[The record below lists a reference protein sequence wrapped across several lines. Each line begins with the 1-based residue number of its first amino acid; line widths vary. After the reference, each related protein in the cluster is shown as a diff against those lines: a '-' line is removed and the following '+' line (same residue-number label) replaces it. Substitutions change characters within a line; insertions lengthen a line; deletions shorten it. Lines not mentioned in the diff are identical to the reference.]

1 MSQGTFGNPEVVQE
15 ELDILLIG
23 GGMACCGAAYEIMR
37 WAEAAKAE
45 TGVELKIKLV
55 DKAAMDRSG
64 AVAQGLSAINT
75 YIGTEQDPADYARM
89 VSNDLMG
96 ITRDDLAYDLGRHVD
111 ESVHLFEEWGL
122 PIWKTDAEGVRHDG
136 AESQREGLPALKD
149 GGKPVRSGKWQIM
162 INGES
167 YKWIVAEAAKKALG
181 LDRIQERVFIVKL
194 VNDKSDPQRI
204 AGAVGFSVRENRIYV
219 YKAKAILLA
228 AGGCVNLF
236 RPRSVGEGTG
246 RAWYPVWNAGSTYA
260 MAAEAGA
267 ELTMMENRF
276 VPARFKDGYGP
287 VGAWFLLFKA
297 KAVNAYGEDYMTRNK
312 ALLDQYPPYGQAAVP
327 ASCLRNHLML
337 KEMKEGRGPIYM
349 DTVTALAK
357 LRESL
362 TPKEV
367 KHLEAEAWE
376 DFLDMCI
383 GQCGIW
389 VGENIEPEKKMSEL
403 IPTEPYLLGSHSG
416 CCGIWVSGPNDLGAP
431 TAQEGEYDNV
441 PAHLPRGWNWG
452 YRSMTTVKG
461 LFTAGDGV
469 GASGHKFSS
478 GSHAEGRLAAKA
490 MVRFALDNKEWK
502 PELDTPAAEL
512 AEQIYKPVRN
522 FLEHKDYTTAIDINP
537 NYISPKML
545 QFRLQKIMDEYV
557 AGVAT
562 YYNTNEVMLK
572 VAEEKLELLKEDAA
586 KMRAKD
592 LHELLRAWENYH
604 RVLTAEAHMKHI
616 QFREESRYPGFY
628 YRTDK
633 NFVDEENWK
642 CFVNSVYDKGSKKWT
657 CFKRKHVD
665 LVDKSKL
672 FKAPAAPAKSPEPAM
687 AK

>member
-1 MSQGTFGNPEVVQE
+1 MSTEATFGNPQVVE
-15 ELDILLIG
+15 ETVDILLIG
-23 GGMACCGAAYEIMR
+23 GGMAACGAAYEIMR
-37 WAEAAKAE
+37 WTEG
-45 TGVELKIKLV
+45 TGLKVKLV

-75 YIGTEQDPADYARM
+75 YMGGQDPADYARM
-89 VSNDLMG
+89 VANDLMG
-96 ITRDDLAYDLGRHVD
+96 ITRDDLAYDVGRHVD
-111 ESVHLFEEWGL
+111 DSVHLFEEWGL
-122 PIWKTDAEGVRHDG
+122 PIWKQPGDEDK
-136 AESQREGLPALKD
+136 PLKD

-167 YKWIVAEAAKKALG
+167 YKVIVAEAAKKALG
-181 LDRIQERVFIVKL
+181 MDNIQERVFIVKL
-194 VNDKSDPQRI
+194 VNDKNDPKRV
-204 AGAVGFSVRENRIYV
+204 AGAVGFSVRDHKVYV
-219 YKAKAILLA
+219 YKFKACLLV
-228 AGGCVNLF
+228 AGGAVNIF

-297 KAVNAYGEDYMTRNK
+297 KAVNAFGEVYMERNK
-312 ALLDQYPPYGQAAVP
+312 EMLKQYPPYGLAHVP

-337 KEMKEGRGPIYM
+337 HEMKEGRGPIYM
-349 DTVTALAK
+349 DTPTALAK
-357 LRESL
+357 LAETM
-362 TPKEV
+362 TPKEI

-383 GQCGIW
+383 GQAGVW
-389 VGENIEPEKKMSEL
+389 AGENIEPEKKPSEL
-403 IPTEPYLLGSHSG
+403 MPTEPYLLGSHSG
-416 CCGIWVSGPNDLGAP
+416 CSGIWVSGPEDLGAP
-431 TAQEGEYDNV
+431 DDW
-441 PAHLPRGWNWG
+441 HWG
-452 YRSMTTVKG
+452 YRSMTTIKG

-478 GSHAEGRLAAKA
+478 GSHAEGRIAAKG
-490 MVRFALDNKEWK
+490 MVKFALDNKSWV
-502 PELDTPAAEL
+502 PELDTPVNDLVE
-512 AEQIYKPVRN
+512 EIYRPVRT

-537 NYISPKML
+537 HYITPRML

-562 YYNTNEVMLK
+562 WYQTNAKMLA
-572 VAEEKLELLKEDAA
+572 VAEEKLEMLKEDAL

-604 RVLTAEAHMKHI
+604 RVLAAEAHMKHI

-628 YRTDK
+628 YRMDF
-633 NFVDEENWK
+633 NLVDEVNWK
-642 CFVNSVYDKGSKKWT
+642 CFVNSTYDRKTKKWNV
-657 CFKRKHVD
+657 FKRPHVD
-665 LVDKSKL
+665 LVAK
-672 FKAPAAPAKSPEPAM
+672 PTAA
-687 AK
+687 

>member
-1 MSQGTFGNPEVVQE
+1 MAGEFGNPEVVE
-15 ELDILLIG
+15 EEVDILIIG
-23 GGMACCGAAYEIMR
+23 GGMAACGAAYELGPWIK
-37 WAEAAKAE
+37 AAGGDI
-45 TGVELKIKLV
+45 TVKLV
-55 DKAAMDRSG
+55 DKAALDRSG

-75 YIGTEQDPADYARM
+75 YLGENDPADYARM

-111 ESVHLFEEWGL
+111 DSVHLFEEWGL
-122 PIWKTDAEGVRHDG
+122 PIWKQPGDEGKPLV
-136 AESQREGLPALKD
+136 E

-181 LDRIQERVFIVKL
+181 MENIDERIFIVKL
-194 VNDKSDPQRI
+194 VNDKNDPTKI
-204 AGAVGFSVRENRIYV
+204 AGAVGFSVREDKVFV
-219 YKAKAILLA
+219 YKAKAILLV
-228 AGGCVNLF
+228 AGGCVNIF

-297 KAVNAYGEDYMTRNK
+297 KATNAFGEVYMETNK
-312 ALLDQYPPYGQAAVP
+312 ELLDDYPPYGQAAVP
-327 ASCLRNHLML
+327 ASCLRNHLMM
-337 KEMKEGRGPIYM
+337 KEMREGRGPIYM
-349 DTVTALAK
+349 DTPTALAK
-357 LRESL
+357 LAETM
-362 TPKEV
+362 TPKEI

-383 GQCGIW
+383 GQAGVW
-389 VGENIEPEKKMSEL
+389 AGENIEPEKKPSEL
-403 IPTEPYLLGSHSG
+403 MPTEPYLLGSHSG
-416 CCGIWVSGPNDLGAP
+416 CCGIWVSGPEDVGAP
-431 TAQEGEYDNV
+431 ESW
-441 PAHLPRGWNWG
+441 HWG
-452 YRSMTTVKG
+452 YRSMTTVNG

-478 GSHAEGRLAAKA
+478 GSHAEGRIAAKA
-490 MVRFALDNKEWK
+490 MVKYVMDNKDYK
-502 PELDTPAAEL
+502 PELEDSVEDL
-512 AEQIYKPVRN
+512 VKEIYKPVMN
-522 FLEHKDYTTAIDINP
+522 YLEHKDYTTAIDVNP
-537 NYISPKML
+537 NYITPKML

-562 YYNTNEVMLK
+562 YYKTNEHMLK
-572 VAEEKLELLKEDAA
+572 VAEEKLEMLKEDAE

-604 RVLTAEAHMKHI
+604 RILTAEAHLKHI
-616 QFREESRYPGFY
+616 QFREETRYPGFY
-628 YRTDK
+628 YRMDK
-633 NFVDEENWK
+633 NFIDEENWK
-642 CFVNSVYDKGSKKWT
+642 CFVNSTYDRKTKTWT
-657 CFKRKHVD
+657 CKKVEHVD
-665 LVDKSKL
+665 IVDKTKL
-672 FKAPAAPAKSPEPAM
+672 FK
-687 AK
+687 

>member
-1 MSQGTFGNPEVVQE
+1 MAGTFENPEIVQE
-15 ELDILLIG
+15 ELDILIVG
-23 GGMACCGAAYEIMR
+23 GGMAACGCGFEIMR
-37 WAEAAKAE
+37 WAEAVKAE
-45 TGVELKIKLV
+45 TGKELKIKLV
-55 DKAAMDRSG
+55 DKAALDRSG
-64 AVAQGLSAINT
+64 AVAMGLSAINT
-75 YIGTEQDPADYARM
+75 YIGPRQDPADYARM

-96 ITRDDLAYDLGRHVD
+96 ITRDDLAYDLGRNVD
-111 ESVHLFEEWGL
+111 DSVHLFEEWGL
-122 PIWKTDAEGVRHDG
+122 PIWKTDANGVRHDG
-136 AESQREGLPALKD
+136 ADAIKEGLPALKD
-149 GGKPVRSGKWQIM
+149 GGEPVRSGKWQIM

-181 LDRIQERVFIVKL
+181 LERIQERVFIVHL
-194 VNDKSDPQRI
+194 INDKNDPHRI
-204 AGAVGFSVRENRIYV
+204 AGAAGFSVRENKIYI
-219 YKAKAILLA
+219 YKAKAILVA

-236 RPRSVGEGTG
+236 RPRSVGEGQG

-297 KAVNAYGEDYMTRNK
+297 RAANGYGEDYMAKNK
-312 ALLDQYPPYGQAAVP
+312 DLLNEYPPYGQAAVP

-337 KEMKEGRGPIYM
+337 KEMKEGRGPIMM

-357 LRESL
+357 LRETL

-383 GQCGIW
+383 GQCGVW
-389 VGENIEPEKKMSEL
+389 VGENIEPEKKNSEL
-403 IPTEPYLLGSHSG
+403 MPTEPYLLGSHSG
-416 CCGIWVSGPNDLGAP
+416 CCGIWVSGPTDVGAP
-431 TAQEGEYDNV
+431 TANDPELPGV
-441 PAHLPRGWNWG
+441 PEHLPRGWNWG

-478 GSHAEGRLAAKA
+478 GSHAEGRMAAKA
-490 MVRFALDNKEWK
+490 MVKYCLDNANLN
-502 PELDTPAAEL
+502 PEFDETP
-512 AEQIYKPVRN
+512 EQIAEAIWKPVRN

-537 NYISPKML
+537 NYITPRML

-562 YYNTNEVMLK
+562 YYNTNDVLLK
-572 VAEEKLELLKEDAA
+572 MAEEKLEMLKEDAQ

-604 RVLTAEAHMKHI
+604 RILTAEAHMKHI

-633 NFVDEENWK
+633 NFIDEENWH
-642 CFVNSVYDKGSKKWT
+642 CFVNSIYDKKTKKWT
-657 CFKRKHVD
+657 VFKRRHVD

-672 FKAPAAPAKSPEPAM
+672 FKQAAH
-687 AK
+687 